1 MRSTGQS
8 LVNDPKKRLQKY
20 MINVMKEKRGYPL
33 DYIVGLPKDLLE
45 KHYVPRKLT
54 MDAIARLT
62 RKKNTI
68 MRRIVEIRD
77 MKAKP
82 KLSKLLEEL
91 QDPRYKEDLTQKDLA
106 RIKKENRD
114 KLKKK
119 ILALYDDDRDKK
131 AYENEQI
138 TRQLTAIRRKTD
150 AQWEMLEK
158 IEKQVNLLH

>member
-1 MRSTGQS
+1 
-8 LVNDPKKRLQKY
+8 

-33 DYIVGLPKDLLE
+33 DYIIGMPKDLLE

-54 MDAIARLT
+54 MDAIVRIT

-91 QDPRYKEDLTQKDLA
+91 KDPRFKEDLTTKERED
-106 RIKKENRD
+106 IKREKRD
-114 KLKKK
+114 KLRKK
-119 ILALYDDDRDKK
+119 ILALYDDDRDKQL
-131 AYENEQI
+131 YENEQI
-138 TRQLTAIRRKTD
+138 SR
-150 AQWEMLEK
+150 
-158 IEKQVNLLH
+158 

>member
-1 MRSTGQS
+1 
-8 LVNDPKKRLQKY
+8 

-33 DYIVGLPKDLLE
+33 DYIVGLPQELYE

-82 KLSKLLEEL
+82 KLPKLLEEL
-91 QDPRYKEDLTQKDLA
+91 KDPRYKEELTTKEFE
-106 RIKKENRD
+106 RIKKENRE
-114 KLKKK
+114 KLKNK
-119 ILALYDDDRDKK
+119 IIALYDEDKHK
-131 AYENEQI
+131 QAYENEQI
-138 TRQLTAIRRKTD
+138 NR
-150 AQWEMLEK
+150 
-158 IEKQVNLLH
+158 